1 MSQGVAGC
9 AATTMATTSAPRS
22 VLCKETYST
31 DLMNL
36 PGSRSHGFQYIC
48 WSDTVPRPH
57 PARMPAGCD
66 RQVCGDL
73 LSPHDDSPAQ
83 APAAGPPSAL
93 QTCGLP
99 HSWCVCQVLSD
110 GGALASRDAGQRP
123 TSLRSLPQR
132 TPRASTGK
140 GATPAVALR
149 LSDDRAGKSL
159 TTQGAGPAPAAA
171 RRTCPWDPREAS
183 GAQADSLGVEVSLLL
198 GTFPDIYTQ
207 TCGEGKCP
215 HAVQLI
221 SCVSARG
228 CIPP

>member
-1 MSQGVAGC
+1 MV
-9 AATTMATTSAPRS
+9 TTSAPHS

-31 DLMNL
+31 DLMNS

-48 WSDTVPRPH
+48 WSETVPRPH

-83 APAAGPPSAL
+83 APAAGPPSPL

-123 TSLRSLPQR
+123 TSPRSLPQR
-132 TPRASTGK
+132 TPRASTRK
-140 GATPAVALR
+140 GATPAVALH

-159 TTQGAGPAPAAA
+159 TTQGAGPAPQQPGGRA
-171 RRTCPWDPREAS
+171 RGTHTRLPEPRQTCSVWRFPFSSGHFQTSIHRRVVRVNVLPRS
-183 GAQADSLGVEVSLLL
+183 SSSRVSLL
-198 GTFPDIYTQ
+198 G
-207 TCGEGKCP
+207 
-215 HAVQLI
+215 AV
-221 SCVSARG
+221 SHPR
-228 CIPP
+228 